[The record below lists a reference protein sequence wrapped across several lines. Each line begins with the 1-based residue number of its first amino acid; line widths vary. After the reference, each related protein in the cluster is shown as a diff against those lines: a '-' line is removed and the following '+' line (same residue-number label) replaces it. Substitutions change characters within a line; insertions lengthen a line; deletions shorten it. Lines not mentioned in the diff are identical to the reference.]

1 MPRKQKEDKN
11 PLEAIADT
19 VGEAVGTVAE
29 AVTDTVGSVIGGE
42 DEKPKRK
49 APARTRPSASRATKQ
64 AAEPA
69 TAKPA
74 RRARTA
80 ERVKAP
86 DAAEGGKE
94 LPEHLHSRR
103 TEIGRVVSDKMQKT
117 VVVSV
122 ERSKP
127 HPLYKKI
134 MRRSAKFMAHD
145 EMGSAMGDTVRII
158 ESRPMSKR
166 KRWQV
171 IEIVQRAEKI

>member
-1 MPRKQKEDKN
+1 MPRKQKEEDKN
-11 PLEAIADT
+11 PIEVIASAVGDAVGT
-19 VGEAVGTVAE
+19 VGDAVGTVAG
-29 AVTDTVGSVIGGE
+29 TVGDAVGTVLPGDHRKAE
-42 DEKPKRK
+42 KKPAARKRATTKPK
-49 APARTRPSASRATKQ
+49 ASAE
-64 AAEPA
+64 AAE
-69 TAKPA
+69 
-74 RRARTA
+74 
-80 ERVKAP
+80 EVS
-86 DAAEGGKE
+86 KE
-94 LPEHLHSRR
+94 LPQYLQRRR
-103 TEIGRVVSDKMQKT
+103 TEVGRVVSDKMQKT

-171 IEIVQRAEKI
+171 IEIVQRAEKV